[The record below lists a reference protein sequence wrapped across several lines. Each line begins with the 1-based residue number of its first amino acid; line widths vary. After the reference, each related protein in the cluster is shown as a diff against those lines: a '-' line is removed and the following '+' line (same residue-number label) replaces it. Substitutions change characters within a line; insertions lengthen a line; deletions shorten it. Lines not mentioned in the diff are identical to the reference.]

1 MTSTVDTTAPLT
13 PREVAA
19 LLRSAGAMIRAEVGA
34 APRAVVTHHPRPG
47 EWCALEVLGHL
58 IEADRRGFDGRIRIL
73 LREDAP
79 ALAAWDQDA
88 VARARGDCARPAR
101 ELIDEFLALRRESV
115 ALVSG
120 LRAADLVRVGR
131 HPKVGDLT
139 VRDLLHEWVHH
150 DRNHLRQIQAG
161 VQAAVWP
168 HMGNAQRFSVPA

>member
-1 MTSTVDTTAPLT
+1 MPAVPPVSALT
-13 PREVAA
+13 PAQAA
-19 LLRSAGAMIRAEVGA
+19 RLIGGAAAMIEAELTA
-34 APRAVVTHHPRPG
+34 LPDEVVRGHPGPG

-58 IEADRRGFDGRIRIL
+58 IEADRRGFDGRIRSI

-79 ALAAWDQDA
+79 TLVAWDQDA
-88 VARARGDCARPAR
+88 VARARGDCRRPAR
-101 ELIDEFLALRRESV
+101 ELIDEFAALRRDSV

-120 LRAADLVRVGR
+120 LRAADLERLGR

-168 HMGNAQRFSVPA
+168 HMGKAQRFSAPA

>member
-1 MTSTVDTTAPLT
+1 MPAASPAAALT
-13 PREVAA
+13 PAEAARLVGGAAAMIEAELAA
-19 LLRSAGAMIRAEVGA
+19 LPDEVVRWHPG
-34 APRAVVTHHPRPG
+34 PR

-58 IEADRRGFDGRIRIL
+58 IEADRRGFDGRIRII

-88 VARARGDCARPAR
+88 VARERGDCARSAR
-101 ELIDEFLALRRESV
+101 DLIDEFLALRRDSV
-115 ALVSG
+115 ALVSA
-120 LRAADLVRVGR
+120 LRPADLTRIGR

-139 VRDLLHEWVHH
+139 IRDLLHEWVHH

>member
-1 MTSTVDTTAPLT
+1 MPPVSPSSALT
-13 PREVAA
+13 PAQAARLIGGAAAMIEAELAA
-19 LLRSAGAMIRAEVGA
+19 LPDEVV
-34 APRAVVTHHPRPG
+34 RWHPGPG

-58 IEADRRGFDGRIRIL
+58 IEADRRGFDGRIRII

-101 ELIDEFLALRRESV
+101 ELIDEFLALRRDSV

-120 LRAADLVRVGR
+120 LRGGDLERIGH

-168 HMGNAQRFSVPA
+168 HMGSAQRFSVPA